1 LEFGVFTH
9 EAIHILGKLRSRTGS
24 GVPWVALTA
33 TASSTVV
40 EDIHKQLSLK
50 RVKQFKVPC
59 FRSNLFYDVQ
69 FRDIMRD
76 EFEDLKSFAIEC
88 LGDGWEE
95 NRNRQSGVG
104 IIYCRTRDGT
114 EELANQLRKRGVPC
128 K

>member
-1 LEFGVFTH
+1 
-9 EAIHILGKLRSRTGS
+9 
-24 GVPWVALTA
+24 VALTA